1 MAGGMCGMVR
11 WTIRRP
17 ELLRMSM
24 AGGESSTVRLILTVT
39 VLSAMMQA
47 GSASVVA
54 K

>member
-11 WTIRRP
+11 WTILIP
-17 ELLRMSM
+17 ELLRMSTG
-24 AGGESSTVRLILTVT
+24 GGESSTVRLISTVT